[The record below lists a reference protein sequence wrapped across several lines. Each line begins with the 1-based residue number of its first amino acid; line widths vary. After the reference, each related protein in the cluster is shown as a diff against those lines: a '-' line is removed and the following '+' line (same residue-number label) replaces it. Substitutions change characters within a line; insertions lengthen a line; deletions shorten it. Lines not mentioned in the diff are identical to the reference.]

1 MIMAKNNLKYQSP
14 GINEETRFEKL
25 HTVTFKNSNEASL
38 LIAREICDLIKS
50 KQEKKKNCVIGFATG
65 SSPTKVYQ
73 EIIRIHKEE
82 SLSFY
87 NVIAF
92 NLDEYYPIEKDDN
105 NSYHHFMNENLF
117 DHIDIPK
124 ENINIPSGEISEKEI
139 KKFCSS
145 YEKKIDK
152 NGGIDIQ
159 LLGIGRTGHIGFNE
173 PGSHFNSITRL
184 ITLDHTTRFDASKSF
199 NGIENVPSKAL
210 TMGIRTIF
218 NSKRIIMMAWGIQK
232 SHIVKKSVENN
243 ITSLIPT
250 TYLQNHKNT
259 TLVLDKEC
267 SSELTRFK
275 TPWLVGPC
283 DWSDVMKRK
292 AIVWLCEITEKS
304 ILKLTDEDYN
314 KNGLSDLLALE
325 GSSYELNIKMFNHFQ
340 NTISG
345 WPGGKPNSD
354 DSTRPERKNPNPKRV
369 IIFSPHPDDDVISMG
384 GTFDRLVSQ
393 GHEVHIAYQASGN
406 VAVSDHDA
414 LKFIEVSSDM
424 FAGDSNSKIKSLIKE
439 LKNKKPDK
447 IDSPEVRQLKGFI
460 RKREAIAAT
469 RYIGIPD
476 SNTHF
481 MNLPF
486 YETGRIK
493 KNPPSKKDILMT
505 ASLINKIKPHQI
517 YAAGDL
523 EDPHGTHKVCL
534 DIVFEALESLKGEK
548 FIKDCWL
555 WLYRGA
561 WLEWDIHEIDMAVP
575 MSPAQ
580 VLRKRKAIFFHQT
593 QKDGVMFQGQD
604 LREFWVRA
612 EERNNETA
620 EKYKKMGLAEYA
632 AIESF
637 KRHYY

>member
-1 MIMAKNNLKYQSP
+1 MAIKNLKYQSP
-14 GINEETRFEKL
+14 GIDEETRFEKL
-25 HTVTFKNSNEASL
+25 HSITFENSERGSN
-38 LIAREICDLIKS
+38 LIAREICDLVKS
-50 KQEKKKNCVIGFATG
+50 KQKKNKNCVIGFATG
-65 SSPTKVYQ
+65 SSPAKVYQ
-73 EIIRIHKEE
+73 ELIRIHNDE
-82 SLSFY
+82 SLSFS

-92 NLDEYYPIEKDDN
+92 NLDEYFPIKKYDS

-124 ENINIPSGEISEKEI
+124 ENINIPSGEIKEKEV
-139 KKFCSS
+139 KKFCDF
-145 YEKKIDK
+145 YENKIIE

-173 PGSHFNSITRL
+173 PGSHFNSTTRL
-184 ITLDHTTRFDASKSF
+184 ITLDHTTRFDASKNF
-199 NGIENVPSKAL
+199 NGIENVPSKAI
-210 TMGIRTIF
+210 TMGVRTIF
-218 NSKRIIMMAWGIQK
+218 NSKRIIIMAWGVQK
-232 SHIVKKSVENN
+232 SLIVKKSVENN
-243 ITSLIPT
+243 ISSIIPS
-250 TYLQNHKNT
+250 TYLQNHKNA
-259 TLVLDKEC
+259 TLVLDNES
-267 SSELTRFK
+267 SSELTRFR

-283 DWSDVMKRK
+283 NWSGLMKRK
-292 AIVWLCEITEKS
+292 AIVWLCSITKKS

-325 GSSYELNIKMFNHFQ
+325 GSSYGLNIKMFNHFQ
-340 NTISG
+340 NTITG
-345 WPGGKPNSD
+345 WPGGKPGAD
-354 DSTRPERKNPNPKRV
+354 DSTRPERKSPSSKRV
-369 IIFSPHPDDDVISMG
+369 LIFSPHPDDDVISMG

-393 GHEVHIAYQASGN
+393 GHEVHIAYQSSGN

-414 LKFIEVSSDM
+414 LKFIEVSKDM
-424 FAGDSNSKIKSLIKE
+424 FPDELGVNIKKLVKE
-439 LKNKKPDK
+439 LKDKKSGK
-447 IDSPEVRQLKGFI
+447 VDSLEVRKLKGFI
-460 RKREAIAAT
+460 RKSEATAAT

-493 KNPPSKKDILMT
+493 KKPASKKDILIT
-505 ASLINKIKPHQI
+505 ASLIKKIKPHQI

-534 DIVFEALESLKGEK
+534 DILFNALDSLEGEK
-548 FIKDCWL
+548 FIKNCWL

-561 WLEWDIHEIDMAVP
+561 WLEWDIHDIDMAVP

-580 VLRKRKAIFFHQT
+580 VLRKRNAIFFHQT

-620 EKYKKMGLAEYA
+620 KKYKKMGLADYA

-637 KRHYY
+637 KRYYF

>member
-25 HTVTFKNSNEASL
+25 HTVTFENSNEASI

-73 EIIRIHKEE
+73 EIIKIHNEE

-92 NLDEYYPIEKDDN
+92 NLDEYFPIEKDDN

-124 ENINIPSGEISEKEI
+124 ENINIPSGDINEKEI
-139 KKFCSS
+139 KRFCSS

-199 NGIENVPSKAL
+199 NGIENVPSRAL

-218 NSKRIIMMAWGIQK
+218 NSKRIIIMAWGIQK

-283 DWSDVMKRK
+283 DWSDLMKRK

-345 WPGGKPNSD
+345 WPGGKPGSD

-393 GHEVHIAYQASGN
+393 GHDVHIAYQASGN

-414 LKFIEVSSDM
+414 LKFIEVSNDM
-424 FAGDSNSKIKSLIKE
+424 FSVDSNTKIKSLIKE

-493 KNPPSKKDILMT
+493 KNPPSKKDVLMT

>member
-1 MIMAKNNLKYQSP
+1 MAKNNLKYQSP

-25 HTVTFKNSNEASL
+25 HTVTFENSNEASL

-73 EIIRIHKEE
+73 EIIRIHNEE

-92 NLDEYYPIEKDDN
+92 NLDEYFPIEKDDN

-124 ENINIPSGEISEKEI
+124 ENINIPSGDINEKEI

-199 NGIENVPSKAL
+199 NGIENVPSRAL

-218 NSKRIIMMAWGIQK
+218 NSKRIIIMAWGIQK

-283 DWSDVMKRK
+283 DWSDLMKRK

-354 DSTRPERKNPNPKRV
+354 DFTRPERKNPNPKRV
-369 IIFSPHPDDDVISMG
+369 VIFSPHPDDDVISMG

-414 LKFIEVSSDM
+414 LKFIEVSSDL
-424 FAGDSNSKIKSLIKE
+424 FADDSNSKIKSLIKE

-493 KNPPSKKDILMT
+493 KNPPSKKDVLMT

>member
-1 MIMAKNNLKYQSP
+1 MAIKNLKYQSP
-14 GINEETRFEKL
+14 GIDEETRFEKL
-25 HTVTFKNSNEASL
+25 HSVTFENSDKGSN
-38 LIAREICDLIKS
+38 LIAREICDLVKS
-50 KQEKKKNCVIGFATG
+50 KQKKNKNCVIGFATG
-65 SSPTKVYQ
+65 SSPAKVYQ
-73 EIIRIHKEE
+73 ELIRIHNDE
-82 SLSFY
+82 SLSFS

-92 NLDEYYPIEKDDN
+92 NLDEYFPIKKDDS

-124 ENINIPSGEISEKEI
+124 ENINIPAGEIKEKEV
-139 KKFCSS
+139 KKFCDF
-145 YEKKIDK
+145 YESKIIE

-173 PGSHFNSITRL
+173 PGSHFNSTTRL
-184 ITLDHTTRFDASKSF
+184 ITLDHTTRFDASKTF
-199 NGIENVPSKAL
+199 NGIENVPSKAI
-210 TMGIRTIF
+210 TMGVRTIF
-218 NSKRIIMMAWGIQK
+218 NSKRIIIMAWGVQK
-232 SHIVKKSVENN
+232 SLIVKKSVENN
-243 ITSLIPT
+243 ISSLIPS
-250 TYLQNHKNT
+250 TYLQNHKNA
-259 TLVLDKEC
+259 TLVLDNES
-267 SSELTRFK
+267 SSELTRFS

-283 DWSDVMKRK
+283 NWSDLMKRK
-292 AIVWLCEITEKS
+292 AIVWLCSITKKS

-314 KNGLSDLLALE
+314 KNGLSDLLVLE
-325 GSSYELNIKMFNHFQ
+325 GSSYGLNIKMFNHFQ
-340 NTISG
+340 NTITG
-345 WPGGKPNSD
+345 WPGGKPGAD
-354 DSTRPERKNPNPKRV
+354 DSTRPERKSPSSKRV
-369 IIFSPHPDDDVISMG
+369 LIFSPHPDDDVISMG

-393 GHEVHIAYQASGN
+393 GHEVHIAYQSSGN

-414 LKFIEVSSDM
+414 LKFIEVSKDM
-424 FAGDSNSKIKSLIKE
+424 FPDKLGVNIKE
-439 LKNKKPDK
+439 LVKELKDKKSGK
-447 IDSPEVRQLKGFI
+447 VDSLQIRKLKGFI
-460 RKREAIAAT
+460 RKSEATAAT

-493 KNPPSKKDILMT
+493 KKPASKKDILIT
-505 ASLINKIKPHQI
+505 ASLIKKIKPHQI

-534 DIVFEALESLKGEK
+534 DILFNALDSLEGEK
-548 FIKDCWL
+548 FIKNCWL

-561 WLEWDIHEIDMAVP
+561 WLEWDIHDIDMAVP

-580 VLRKRKAIFFHQT
+580 VLRKRNAIFFHQT

-620 EKYKKMGLAEYA
+620 KKYKKMGLADYA

-637 KRHYY
+637 KRYYF

>member
-1 MIMAKNNLKYQSP
+1 MAKKNLKYQSP

-25 HTVTFKNSNEASL
+25 HTVSFENSKDASI
-38 LIAREICDLIKS
+38 LIAREICDLIKA
-50 KQEKKKNCVIGFATG
+50 KQANNKNCVIGFATG

-73 EIIRIHKEE
+73 EIIKIHNDE
-82 SLSFY
+82 SLSFF

-92 NLDEYYPIEKDDN
+92 NLDEYFPIEKDDN

-124 ENINIPSGEISEKEI
+124 ENINIPSGDISEKEI
-139 KKFCSS
+139 KKFCSY
-145 YEKKIDK
+145 YEKKIEK
-152 NGGIDIQ
+152 FGGIDIQ

-173 PGSHFNSITRL
+173 PGSHFNSKTRL

-210 TMGIRTIF
+210 TMGVRTIF
-218 NSKRIIMMAWGIQK
+218 NSKRIIVMAWGIQK
-232 SHIVKKSVENN
+232 SLIVKKSVEDDV
-243 ITSLIPT
+243 TSLIPT
-250 TYLQNHKNT
+250 TYLQKHKNT

-267 SSELTRFK
+267 SVELTRYK

-283 DWSDVMKRK
+283 EWSDLMKRK
-292 AIVWLCEITEKS
+292 AIVWLCEITGKS

-325 GSSYELNIKMFNHFQ
+325 GTSYGLNIKMFNHFQ
-340 NTISG
+340 HTISG
-345 WPGGKPNSD
+345 WPGGKPGSD
-354 DSTRPERKNPNPKRV
+354 DSTRPERKSPNPKRV

-393 GHEVHIAYQASGN
+393 GHDVHVAYQASGN

-424 FAGDSNSKIKSLIKE
+424 FSGELKSKIKTLIKE

-447 IDSPEVRQLKGFI
+447 IDSLDVRQLKGFI

-476 SNTHF
+476 NNTHF

-493 KNPPSKKDILMT
+493 KNPPSKKDVLIT

-534 DIVFEALESLKGEK
+534 DIVFEALDSLKGEK

-637 KRHYY
+637 KRYYY

>member
-25 HTVTFKNSNEASL
+25 HTVTFENSNEASI

-124 ENINIPSGEISEKEI
+124 ENINIPSGEIGEKEI

>member
-1 MIMAKNNLKYQSP
+1 MAKNNLKYQSP

-25 HTVTFKNSNEASL
+25 HTVTFENSNEASL

-218 NSKRIIMMAWGIQK
+218 NSKRIIMMAWGFQK

-345 WPGGKPNSD
+345 WPGGKPDSD

-424 FAGDSNSKIKSLIKE
+424 FAGDSNSNIKSLIKE

-493 KNPPSKKDILMT
+493 KNPPSKKDVLMT

>member
-25 HTVTFKNSNEASL
+25 HTVTFENSNEASL

-259 TLVLDKEC
+259 TLVIDKEC

-345 WPGGKPNSD
+345 WPGGKPDSD

-424 FAGDSNSKIKSLIKE
+424 FAGDSNSNIKSLIKE

-517 YAAGDL
+517 FAAGDL

>member
-1 MIMAKNNLKYQSP
+1 
-14 GINEETRFEKL
+14 
-25 HTVTFKNSNEASL
+25 
-38 LIAREICDLIKS
+38 
-50 KQEKKKNCVIGFATG
+50 
-65 SSPTKVYQ
+65 
-73 EIIRIHKEE
+73 
-82 SLSFY
+82 
-87 NVIAF
+87 
-92 NLDEYYPIEKDDN
+92 
-105 NSYHHFMNENLF
+105 
-117 DHIDIPK
+117 
-124 ENINIPSGEISEKEI
+124 
-139 KKFCSS
+139 
-145 YEKKIDK
+145 
-152 NGGIDIQ
+152 
-159 LLGIGRTGHIGFNE
+159 
-173 PGSHFNSITRL
+173 
-184 ITLDHTTRFDASKSF
+184 
-199 NGIENVPSKAL
+199 
-210 TMGIRTIF
+210 
-218 NSKRIIMMAWGIQK
+218 
-232 SHIVKKSVENN
+232 
-243 ITSLIPT
+243 
-250 TYLQNHKNT
+250 
-259 TLVLDKEC
+259 
-267 SSELTRFK
+267 
-275 TPWLVGPC
+275 
-283 DWSDVMKRK
+283 
-292 AIVWLCEITEKS
+292 
-304 ILKLTDEDYN
+304 
-314 KNGLSDLLALE
+314 
-325 GSSYELNIKMFNHFQ
+325 
-340 NTISG
+340 
-345 WPGGKPNSD
+345 
-354 DSTRPERKNPNPKRV
+354 
-369 IIFSPHPDDDVISMG
+369 
-384 GTFDRLVSQ
+384 
-393 GHEVHIAYQASGN
+393 
-406 VAVSDHDA
+406 
-414 LKFIEVSSDM
+414 M

-493 KNPPSKKDILMT
+493 KNPPSKKDILMI

>member
-25 HTVTFKNSNEASL
+25 HTVTFENSNEASI

-210 TMGIRTIF
+210 TIGIRTIF

-424 FAGDSNSKIKSLIKE
+424 FVGDSNSKIKSLIKE

>member
-1 MIMAKNNLKYQSP
+1 MIKKNLKYQSP
-14 GINEETRFEKL
+14 GINEENRYEKL
-25 HTVTFKNSNEASL
+25 HTVTFDNSQEASI
-38 LIAREICDLIKS
+38 LIAREICDLVKS
-50 KQEKKKNCVIGFATG
+50 KQEKNKNCIIGFATG

-73 EIIRIHKEE
+73 EIIRIHNDE
-82 SLSFY
+82 SLSFN
-87 NVIAF
+87 NVITF
-92 NLDEYYPIEKDDN
+92 NLDEYFPIEKDDN
-105 NSYHHFMNENLF
+105 NSYHNFMKENLF

-124 ENINIPSGEISEKEI
+124 ENINIPSGDISEKDI
-139 KKFCSS
+139 TKFCSN
-145 YEKKIDK
+145 YEKKIEK
-152 NGGIDIQ
+152 NGGLDIQ

-173 PGSHFNSITRL
+173 PGSHFNSKTRL

-199 NGIENVPSKAL
+199 NGIENVPSKAI

-232 SHIVKKSVENN
+232 GLIVKKSVENN

-283 DWSDVMKRK
+283 DWSDLMKRK
-292 AIVWLCEITEKS
+292 AIVWLCEITGKS

-325 GSSYELNIKMFNHFQ
+325 GTSYGINIKMFNHFQ

-345 WPGGKPNSD
+345 WPGGKPGAD
-354 DSTRPERKNPNPKRV
+354 DSTRPERKTPNPKRV

-393 GHEVHIAYQASGN
+393 GHDVHVAYQASGN

-414 LKFIEVSSDM
+414 LKFIEVSADM
-424 FAGDSNSKIKSLIKE
+424 FTGELKLKIEPLIKE
-439 LKNKKPDK
+439 LKNKKADK

-460 RKREAIAAT
+460 RKREAISAT

-493 KNPPSKKDILMT
+493 KNPPSKKDVLMT

-534 DIVFEALESLKGEK
+534 DLVFEALKSLKGEK

-580 VLRKRKAIFFHQT
+580 VIRKRNAIFFHQT

-620 EKYKKMGLAEYA
+620 EKYKKMGLADYA

>member
-1 MIMAKNNLKYQSP
+1 MAKNNLKYQSP

-25 HTVTFKNSNEASL
+25 HTVTFENSNDASL

-124 ENINIPSGEISEKEI
+124 ENINIPSGDIGEKEI

-199 NGIENVPSKAL
+199 NGIDNVPSKAI

-232 SHIVKKSVENN
+232 SHIVKKSVENS

-354 DSTRPERKNPNPKRV
+354 DSTRPERKDPNPKRV

-406 VAVSDHDA
+406 VAVSNHDA
-414 LKFIEVSSDM
+414 LKFIEVSNDM
-424 FAGDSNSKIKSLIKE
+424 FAGDSDSKIKSMIKE

-493 KNPPSKKDILMT
+493 KNPPSKKDILIT

>member
-1 MIMAKNNLKYQSP
+1 MAKNNLKYQSP

-345 WPGGKPNSD
+345 WPGGKPDSD

-493 KNPPSKKDILMT
+493 KNPPSKKDILMI

>member
-25 HTVTFKNSNEASL
+25 HTVTFENSNEASI

-424 FAGDSNSKIKSLIKE
+424 FADDSNSKIKSLIKE

-493 KNPPSKKDILMT
+493 KNPPSKKDVLMT

>member
-1 MIMAKNNLKYQSP
+1 MIKKNLKYQSP
-14 GINEETRFEKL
+14 GINEENRYEKL
-25 HTVTFKNSNEASL
+25 HTVTFDNSQEASI
-38 LIAREICDLIKS
+38 LIAREICDLVKS
-50 KQEKKKNCVIGFATG
+50 KQEKNKNCIIGFATG

-73 EIIRIHKEE
+73 EIIRIHNDE
-82 SLSFY
+82 SLSFN
-87 NVIAF
+87 NVITF
-92 NLDEYYPIEKDDN
+92 NLDEYFPIEKDDN
-105 NSYHHFMNENLF
+105 NSYHNFMKENLF

-124 ENINIPSGEISEKEI
+124 ENINIPSGDISEKDI
-139 KKFCSS
+139 TKFCSN
-145 YEKKIDK
+145 YEKKIEK
-152 NGGIDIQ
+152 NGGLDIQ

-199 NGIENVPSKAL
+199 NGIENVPSKAI

-232 SHIVKKSVENN
+232 ALIVKKSVENN
-243 ITSLIPT
+243 ITPLIPT

-283 DWSDVMKRK
+283 DWSDLMKRK
-292 AIVWLCEITEKS
+292 AIVWLCEITGKS

-325 GSSYELNIKMFNHFQ
+325 GTSYGINIKMFNHFQ

-345 WPGGKPNSD
+345 WPGGKPGAD
-354 DSTRPERKNPNPKRV
+354 DSTRPERKTPNPKRV

-393 GHEVHIAYQASGN
+393 GHDVHVAYQASGN

-414 LKFIEVSSDM
+414 LKFIEVSADM
-424 FAGDSNSKIKSLIKE
+424 FTGELKLKIEPLIKE
-439 LKNKKPDK
+439 LKNKKADK

-460 RKREAIAAT
+460 RKREAISAT

-493 KNPPSKKDILMT
+493 KNPPSKKDVLMT

-534 DIVFEALESLKGEK
+534 DLVFEALKSLKGEK

-580 VLRKRKAIFFHQT
+580 VIRKRNAIFFHQT

-620 EKYKKMGLAEYA
+620 EKYKKMGLADYA

>member
-25 HTVTFKNSNEASL
+25 HTVTFENSNEASL

-210 TMGIRTIF
+210 TIGIRTIF

-548 FIKDCWL
+548 FINDCWL

-637 KRHYY
+637 KRYYY

>member
-1 MIMAKNNLKYQSP
+1 MAKNNLKYQSP

-25 HTVTFKNSNEASL
+25 HTVTFENSNEASL

-345 WPGGKPNSD
+345 WPGGKPDSD

-424 FAGDSNSKIKSLIKE
+424 FAGDSNSKIKPLIKE

>member
-1 MIMAKNNLKYQSP
+1 MVKKNLKYQSP
-14 GINEETRFEKL
+14 GINEENRYEKL
-25 HTVTFKNSNEASL
+25 HTVTFDNSQEASI
-38 LIAREICDLIKS
+38 LIAREICDLVKS
-50 KQEKKKNCVIGFATG
+50 KQEKNKNCIIGFATG

-73 EIIRIHKEE
+73 EIIRIHNDE
-82 SLSFY
+82 SLSFN
-87 NVIAF
+87 NVITF
-92 NLDEYYPIEKDDN
+92 NLDEYFPIEKDDN
-105 NSYHHFMNENLF
+105 NSYHNFMKENLF

-124 ENINIPSGEISEKEI
+124 ENINIPSGDISEKDI
-139 KKFCSS
+139 TKFCSN
-145 YEKKIDK
+145 YEKKIEK

-173 PGSHFNSITRL
+173 PGSHFNSTTRL

-199 NGIENVPSKAL
+199 NGIENVPSKAI

-232 SHIVKKSVENN
+232 GLIVKKSVENN

-283 DWSDVMKRK
+283 EWSDLMKRK
-292 AIVWLCEITEKS
+292 AIVWLCEITGKS

-325 GSSYELNIKMFNHFQ
+325 GTSYGINIKMFNHFQ

-345 WPGGKPNSD
+345 WPGGKPGSD
-354 DSTRPERKNPNPKRV
+354 DSTRPERKTPNPKRV

-393 GHEVHIAYQASGN
+393 GHDVHVAYQASGN

-424 FAGDSNSKIKSLIKE
+424 FTGELKLKIEPLIKE
-439 LKNKKPDK
+439 LKNKKADK

-460 RKREAIAAT
+460 RKREAISAT

-493 KNPPSKKDILMT
+493 KNPPSKKDVLMT

-534 DIVFEALESLKGEK
+534 DLVFEALKSLKGEK

-580 VLRKRKAIFFHQT
+580 VIRKRKAIFFHQT

-620 EKYKKMGLAEYA
+620 EKYKKMGLADYA

>member
-25 HTVTFKNSNEASL
+25 HTVTFENSNEASL

-73 EIIRIHKEE
+73 EIIRIHNEE

-92 NLDEYYPIEKDDN
+92 NLDEYFPIEKDDN

-124 ENINIPSGEISEKEI
+124 ENINIPSGDINEKEI

-199 NGIENVPSKAL
+199 NGIENVPSRAL

-218 NSKRIIMMAWGIQK
+218 NSKRIIIMAWGIQK

-283 DWSDVMKRK
+283 DWSDLMKRK

-345 WPGGKPNSD
+345 WPGGKPGSD

-393 GHEVHIAYQASGN
+393 GHDVHIAYQASGN

-424 FAGDSNSKIKSLIKE
+424 FSGDSNTKIKSLIKE

-493 KNPPSKKDILMT
+493 KNPPSKKDVLMT

-575 MSPAQ
+575 MSPVQ
-580 VLRKRKAIFFHQT
+580 VLSKRKAIFFHQT

>member
-1 MIMAKNNLKYQSP
+1 MAKKNLKYQSP

-25 HTVTFKNSNEASL
+25 HTVNFGSSQQASI
-38 LIAREICDLIKS
+38 LIAREICDLVKS
-50 KQEKKKNCVIGFATG
+50 KQEKNKSCVIGFATG
-65 SSPTKVYQ
+65 SSPSIVYQ
-73 EIIRIHKEE
+73 EIIKIHKNE
-82 SLSFY
+82 SLSFK

-92 NLDEYYPIEKDDN
+92 NLDEYYGIKKDDI

-124 ENINIPSGEISEKEI
+124 ENINIPSGEIGEKEI
-139 KKFCSS
+139 KTFCSS
-145 YEKKIDK
+145 YEKEIEKY
-152 NGGIDIQ
+152 GGIDIQ

-173 PGSHFNSITRL
+173 PGSHFNSKTRL

-199 NGIENVPSKAL
+199 NGIENVPTKAI
-210 TMGIRTIF
+210 TMGVRTIF
-218 NSKRIIMMAWGIQK
+218 NAKRIIVMAWGLHK
-232 SHIVKKSVENN
+232 SLIVKKSVENN
-243 ITSLIPT
+243 VTSLIPT

-259 TLVLDKEC
+259 TLVLDNE
-267 SSELTRFK
+267 SASELTRFK
-275 TPWLVGPC
+275 TPWLVSTC
-283 DWSDVMKRK
+283 DWIDTMKRR
-292 AIVWLCEITEKS
+292 AIVWLCETTEKS

-325 GSSYELNIKMFNHFQ
+325 GSSYDLNINMFNHFQ
-340 NTISG
+340 NTITG
-345 WPGGKPNSD
+345 WPGGKPGAD
-354 DSTRPERKNPNPKRV
+354 DSTRPERKSPNSKRV
-369 IIFSPHPDDDVISMG
+369 IIFSPHPDDDVVSMG

-393 GHEVHIAYQASGN
+393 GHEVHIAYQVKGN
-406 VAVSDHDA
+406 IAVSDHDA
-414 LKFIEVSSDM
+414 LKFIEVSKDM
-424 FAGDSNSKIKSLIKE
+424 FNNDSKVAVSVLIKE
-439 LKNKKPDK
+439 LKNNKPDK
-447 IDSPEVRQLKGFI
+447 IDSQAVRDLKGFI

-486 YETGRIK
+486 YDTGRIK
-493 KNPPSKKDILMT
+493 KNPPTKKDVLIT
-505 ASLINKIKPHQI
+505 ASLIKKIKPHQI
-517 YAAGDL
+517 FAAGDL

-534 DIVFEALESLKGEK
+534 DVILDALDTLKGEK

-561 WLEWDIHEIDMAVP
+561 WLDWDIHDIDMAVP

-612 EERNNETA
+612 EERNSETA
-620 EKYKKMGLAEYA
+620 EKYKKMGLADYA

>member
-1 MIMAKNNLKYQSP
+1 MAKNNLKYQSP

-25 HTVTFKNSNEASL
+25 HTVTFENSNEASL

-232 SHIVKKSVENN
+232 SHIVKKSVENS

-345 WPGGKPNSD
+345 WPGGKPDSD

>member
-1 MIMAKNNLKYQSP
+1 MAKNNLKYQSP

-25 HTVTFKNSNEASL
+25 HTVTFENSNEASI

-124 ENINIPSGEISEKEI
+124 ENINIPSGEIGEKEI

>member
-1 MIMAKNNLKYQSP
+1 MAKNNLKYQSP

-25 HTVTFKNSNEASL
+25 HTVTFENSNEASL

-210 TMGIRTIF
+210 TIGIRTIF

>member
-345 WPGGKPNSD
+345 WPGGKPDSD

-414 LKFIEVSSDM
+414 LKFIEVSNDM

-493 KNPPSKKDILMT
+493 KNPPSKKDVLMT

>member
-1 MIMAKNNLKYQSP
+1 MAKNNLKYQSP

-25 HTVTFKNSNEASL
+25 HTVTFDNSNEASL

-139 KKFCSS
+139 NKFCSS

-173 PGSHFNSITRL
+173 PGSHFNSTTRL

-218 NSKRIIMMAWGIQK
+218 NAKRIIIMAWGIQK

-243 ITSLIPT
+243 IKSLIPT

-283 DWSDVMKRK
+283 DWSDVIKRK

-345 WPGGKPNSD
+345 WPGGKPDSD

-369 IIFSPHPDDDVISMG
+369 LIFSPHPDDDVISMG

-406 VAVSDHDA
+406 VAVSNHDA
-414 LKFIEVSSDM
+414 LKFIEVSVDM
-424 FAGDSNSKIKSLIKE
+424 FSADSNSKIKSMIKE

-447 IDSPEVRQLKGFI
+447 IDSPEVSQLKGFI

-493 KNPPSKKDILMT
+493 KNPPSKKDVLMT

>member
-25 HTVTFKNSNEASL
+25 HTVTFENSNEASL

-124 ENINIPSGEISEKEI
+124 ENINIPSGDIGEKEI

-345 WPGGKPNSD
+345 WPGGKPDSD

-414 LKFIEVSSDM
+414 LKFIEVSNDM

-517 YAAGDL
+517 FAAGDL

>member
-25 HTVTFKNSNEASL
+25 HTVTFENSNEASL

-210 TMGIRTIF
+210 TIGIRTIF

-548 FIKDCWL
+548 FINDCWL

>member
-1 MIMAKNNLKYQSP
+1 MAKNNLKYQSP

-25 HTVTFKNSNEASL
+25 HTVTFENSNEASI

-243 ITSLIPT
+243 ITSIIPT